1 MITLDNATSST
12 ESVDVADTTIEQIKQ
27 FLYVAEWTARRLAR
41 AAGISGAALSQFLSG
56 QYKGDNLS
64 IKVRVFSVIE
74 REKEKL
80 SLKTINHD
88 FVETTVSKR
97 FFDIANVCRLQCEM
111 GVVFADAG
119 IGKTEAAREFSA
131 KRPDVILIEADP
143 GYTASVFFR
152 ELIDKLGTGGNKR
165 DLHTIFEDCV
175 ARLRKSG
182 RLIIV
187 DEAEQLPYK
196 ALEMLRRL
204 YDKAGIGILMSGM
217 PKLLANL
224 RGYRGEYAQIFSR
237 VGIASRLVPLTD
249 HDIKNIVQTQLNSP
263 KEPDLWRVFKKE
275 TNGNTRRLFK
285 LLRRAIYLAD
295 INDGID
301 ITTEVVIEA
310 STMLKIEVMS

>member
-12 ESVDVADTTIEQIKQ
+12 DTIVADATIEQIKQ
-27 FLYVAEWTARRLAR
+27 FLYVAEWPARRLAR
-41 AAGISGAALSQFLSG
+41 AAGISPAALSQFLSG
-56 QYKGDNLS
+56 QYKGDNAVV
-64 IKVRVFSVIE
+64 IQKVYSVID

-80 SLKTINHD
+80 SLVKINHD
-88 FVETTVSKR
+88 FIETTASKR
-97 FFDIANVCRLQCEM
+97 FFDVANVCRLQCEL

-119 IGKTEAAREFSA
+119 IGKTEAAREFAS
-131 KRPDVILIEADP
+131 KRPDVILIEVNTA
-143 GYTASVFFR
+143 YTASVFFR
-152 ELIDKLGTGGNKR
+152 KLIDKLGSGGNKR
-165 DLHTIFEDCV
+165 DLDTIFEDCV
-175 ARLRKSG
+175 SRLKKTG

-187 DEAEQLPYK
+187 DEAEHLPYR
-196 ALEMLRRL
+196 ALELLRAL
-204 YDKAGIGILMSGM
+204 WDQSKTGILLSGM

-224 RGYRGEYAQIFSR
+224 RGYRGEYAQLFGR

-249 HDIKNIVQTQLNSP
+249 QDIKNIVQRQLNNP
-263 KEPDLWRVFKKE
+263 KDADLWKIFKKE
-275 TNGNTRRLFK
+275 SAGNTRRLFK

>member
-12 ESVDVADTTIEQIKQ
+12 DTIVADATIEQIKQ
-27 FLYVAEWTARRLAR
+27 FLYVAEWPARRLAR
-41 AAGISGAALSQFLSG
+41 AAGISPAALSQFLSG
-56 QYKGDNLS
+56 QYKGDNAVV
-64 IKVRVFSVIE
+64 IQKVYSVID

-80 SLKTINHD
+80 SLVKINHD
-88 FVETTVSKR
+88 FIETTASKR

-119 IGKTEAAREFSA
+119 IGKTEAAREFAS

-152 ELIDKLGTGGNKR
+152 ELIDRLGTGGNKR

-175 ARLRKSG
+175 SRLRKSG

-196 ALEMLRRL
+196 ALELLRRL

-224 RGYRGEYAQIFSR
+224 RGYRGEYAQLFSR
-237 VGIASRLVPLTD
+237 VGIASRLDPLID
-249 HDIKNIVQTQLNSP
+249 QDIRNIVQKQLNNP
-263 KEPDLWRVFKKE
+263 KDADLWKIFKKE
-275 TNGNTRRLFK
+275 SAGNTGGYSNSYGGRYTSPTLMMVS
-285 LLRRAIYLAD
+285 I
-295 INDGID
+295 
-301 ITTEVVIEA
+301 
-310 STMLKIEVMS
+310 